1 VCGGWAIDL
10 FVGERTREHE
20 DLEVGVFRHHQ
31 AALHSHYE
39 EWDAYKS
46 IGRWLDWEAP
56 EQLELPIHQ
65 VLFRPPGSAFPEPW
79 EPNYEERQFFLN
91 EAEGGIW
98 TCRRDPRLRLHV
110 RQLAE
115 RSPDG
120 VPIVVPEVQLLYKA
134 AHAAEK
140 DQHDFDLAVPRLSEG
155 RRRWLREALELVQ
168 PGHRWIQ
175 ALP

>member
-10 FVGERTREHE
+10 FVGEVTRTHE

-31 AALHSHYE
+31 AALYAHYDG
-39 EWDAYKS
+39 WATYKS
-46 IGRWLDWEAP
+46 IGRWVLWEAD
-56 EQLELPIHQ
+56 EFLELPIHQ
-65 VLFRPPGSAFPEPW
+65 VLFRPPQSGFPEPW

-91 EAEGGIW
+91 DAEGGIW
-98 TCRRDPRLRLHV
+98 VCRRDPRITLHI
-110 RQLAE
+110 RQVAQ

-120 VPIVVPEVQLLYKA
+120 IPIVTPEVQLLYKA
-134 AHAAEK
+134 AHAGEK
-140 DQHDFDLAVPRLSEG
+140 DEHDFQLAVARLPEG
-155 RRRWLREALELVQ
+155 RRRWLRDAIELVH